1 MSAPIWAERRARD
14 SPIICIGMW
23 CRAGVATTILCRYL
37 RQPACYH
44 RVWKTVSNN
53 CGRFSKTS
61 ALNYPKDRA
70 IKAMNEKLLKI
81 RTLGELKSAG
91 YLTMPVRMEM
101 RKNLLERL
109 RSKEQILPG
118 IVGYEETVIPEI
130 ENGVLAGHHM
140 IFLGERGQ
148 AKSRIIRSLVGL
160 LDEHVPIVAGCEIN
174 DDPYSPICRR
184 CVKLKEE
191 KGDTIEIGWIGRE
204 SRYAEKLA
212 TPDVSVA
219 DLIGEID
226 PIKVAE
232 GRYLA
237 DEETIHYG
245 LIPRTNRGIFAI
257 NELPDLTEK
266 VQVGLFN
273 LMEEKDVQIKGYKIR
288 LAVDVVF
295 VASAN
300 PEDYTSRGRIITPL
314 KDRFDVQ
321 IRTHYPK
328 TIEHEISIM
337 EQEAAHPPRAGVDVR
352 IPQFMKDILAQITFE
367 ARASNEINQTSGVS
381 VRVTINNLESLIS
394 NAEKRAIINGDT
406 EIVPRLSDLHALY
419 ASTAGKL
426 ELEYV
431 GEDKKDDDLIERLVN
446 RAVLKVFDR
455 VVKLDDLK
463 QVAAYFEQGWGVEVS
478 DSAPSSEYM
487 EPLREVTGL
496 REVITLLGP
505 FETPGLM
512 AAASEFIFE
521 GLHLHQKLNKDRQ
534 GGRFAYHA

>member
-1 MSAPIWAERRARD
+1 M
-14 SPIICIGMW
+14 
-23 CRAGVATTILCRYL
+23 
-37 RQPACYH
+37 
-44 RVWKTVSNN
+44 
-53 CGRFSKTS
+53 
-61 ALNYPKDRA
+61 KD
-70 IKAMNEKLLKI
+70 KLTDI
-81 RTLGELKSAG
+81 RTLGELKAAG
-91 YLTMPVRMEM
+91 YKTEPVRLEM
-101 RKNLLERL
+101 RRNLLERL
-109 RSKEQILPG
+109 RGKRKIISG
-118 IVGYEETVIPEI
+118 IVGYDESVIPEI
-130 ENGVLAGHHM
+130 ENGILAGHHM

-148 AKSRIIRSLVGL
+148 AKSRIIRSLVEL
-160 LDEHVPIVAGCEIN
+160 LDEFVPAVEGCEIG
-174 DDPYSPICRR
+174 DDPLAPICRQCR
-184 CVKLKEE
+184 RLLEE
-191 KGDTIEIGWIGRE
+191 KGDELGIEWIGRE
-204 SRYAEKLA
+204 HRYAEKLA

-288 LAVDVVF
+288 LPLDIVF

-328 TIEHEISIM
+328 KIEDEIAIM
-337 EQEAAHPPRAGVDVR
+337 EQEAIYPPRPGMEVR
-352 IPQFMKDILAQITFE
+352 IPEFMKDILAQLTFE
-367 ARASNEINQTSGVS
+367 ARGSNEINQSSGVS
-381 VRVTINNLESLIS
+381 VRVTINNYESVLS
-394 NAEKRAIINGDT
+394 NAEKRAVING
-406 EIVPRLSDLHALY
+406 ENEVVPRISDLHSVY
-419 ASTAGKL
+419 ASTAGKI

-431 GEDKKDDDLIERLVN
+431 GEDKKEEDLIERLVN

-455 VVKLDDLK
+455 YLKLDDLK
-463 QVAAYFEQGWGVEVS
+463 KVTAYFEQGWGVEVS
-478 DSAPSSEYM
+478 DRLPSSEYM
-487 EPLREVTGL
+487 EPLREVPGL
-496 REVITLLGP
+496 REVIAGLGP

-534 GGRFAYHA
+534 GGRFAYHS

>member
-1 MSAPIWAERRARD
+1 MDQTLTNI
-14 SPIICIGMW
+14 
-23 CRAGVATTILCRYL
+23 T
-37 RQPACYH
+37 
-44 RVWKTVSNN
+44 
-53 CGRFSKTS
+53 
-61 ALNYPKDRA
+61 
-70 IKAMNEKLLKI
+70 
-81 RTLGELKSAG
+81 TLGGLRSAG
-91 YLTMPVRMEM
+91 YQTLPVRMEM
-101 RKNLLERL
+101 RRNLLARL
-109 RSKEQILPG
+109 RAKERILPG
-118 IVGYEETVIPEI
+118 IVGYEETVVPEI

-148 AKSRIIRSLVGL
+148 AKSRIIRALVNL
-160 LDEHVPIVAGCEIN
+160 LDEFVPAVVGCEID
-174 DDPYSPICRR
+174 DDPFAPICRR
-184 CVKLKEE
+184 CRRMAEE
-191 KGDTIEIGWIGRE
+191 KGDALEIHWIGRDR
-204 SRYAEKLA
+204 RYAEKLA

-288 LAVDVVF
+288 LPVDVVF

-314 KDRFDVQ
+314 KDRFDIQ

-328 TIEHEISIM
+328 KLEDEIAIM
-337 EQEAAHPPRAGVDVR
+337 EQEALYPPRPGMDVR
-352 IPQFMKDILAQITFE
+352 IPQFLKDIIAQITFE
-367 ARASNEINQTSGVS
+367 ARGSNEINQSSGVS
-381 VRVTINNLESLIS
+381 VRVTINNFESMLS
-394 NAEKRAIINGDT
+394 NAEKRSVVNGEN
-406 EIVPRLSDLHALY
+406 EIVPRISDLHSLY
-419 ASTAGKL
+419 ASTAGKI
-426 ELEYV
+426 ELEYA
-431 GEDKKDDDLIERLVN
+431 GEDKKEDDLVERLIN

-455 VVKLDDLK
+455 YLKLDDLK
-463 QVAAYFEQGWGVEVS
+463 KVSGYFEQGWGVEVS
-478 DSAPSSEYM
+478 DRAPSSEYM

-496 REVITLLGP
+496 REAIATLGP

>member
-1 MSAPIWAERRARD
+1 MDQS
-14 SPIICIGMW
+14 
-23 CRAGVATTILCRYL
+23 
-37 RQPACYH
+37 
-44 RVWKTVSNN
+44 
-53 CGRFSKTS
+53 
-61 ALNYPKDRA
+61 
-70 IKAMNEKLLKI
+70 LLKL
-81 RTLGELKSAG
+81 RTFGELKRAG
-91 YLTMPVRMEM
+91 YQTLPVRLEM
-101 RKNLLERL
+101 RNNLLALL
-109 RSKEQILPG
+109 RDKQRVLPG
-118 IVGYEETVIPEI
+118 IVGYDESVLPEI

-140 IFLGERGQ
+140 ILLGERGQ
-148 AKSRIIRSLVGL
+148 AKSRIIRALANL
-160 LDEHVPIVAGCEIN
+160 LDEYVAAVEGCEIN
-174 DDPYSPICRR
+174 DDPYAPICQR
-184 CVKLKEE
+184 CRKLVAE
-191 KGDTIEIGWIGRE
+191 KGEATPIAWIGRE
-204 SRYAEKLA
+204 HRYAEKLA

-288 LAVDVVF
+288 LPIDVVF

-314 KDRFDVQ
+314 KDRFDIQ

-328 TIEHEISIM
+328 TLEHEIAIM
-337 EQEAAHPPRAGVDVR
+337 EQECSYPLRSEMPLRVA
-352 IPQFMKDILAQITFE
+352 QFLKEILAQVTFE

-394 NAEKRAIINGDT
+394 NAEKRAVRNGDA
-406 EIVPRLSDLHALY
+406 EIVPRLSDLHSLY

-431 GEDKKDDDLIERLVN
+431 GEDKKEDDLIERLVN
-446 RAVLKVFDR
+446 RAVLKIFDHYL
-455 VVKLDDLK
+455 KLDDLK
-463 QVAAYFEQGWGVEVS
+463 RVSTYFEEGWGVEVS
-478 DSAPSSEYM
+478 DNSPASDYM
-487 EPLREVTGL
+487 DALREVPGL
-496 REVITLLGP
+496 REAVDQLGA

-512 AAASEFIFE
+512 ATASEFIFE
-521 GLHLHQKLNKDRQ
+521 GLHLHQKLNKERQ
-534 GGRFAYHA
+534 GGRFSYHA